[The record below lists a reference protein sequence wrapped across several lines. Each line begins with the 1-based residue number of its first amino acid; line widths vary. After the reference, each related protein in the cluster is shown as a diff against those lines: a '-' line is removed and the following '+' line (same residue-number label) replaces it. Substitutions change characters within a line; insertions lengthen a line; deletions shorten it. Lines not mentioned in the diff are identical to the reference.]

1 MLELMSLSNL
11 TVAVTGSRR
20 AHELA
25 HIIRSFGGRPYIA
38 PTIGIEIPEPAA
50 EQGKQFIMKIL
61 SEKPDYVVF
70 MTGPGVY
77 SLMDI
82 AKKSGTLELLTDALR
97 GTSIVCRS
105 DKPNA
110 ALSHFK
116 LRAQL
121 IPRDENTANGILR
134 LLQNYDSPRQENR
147 NILAWFIFTSIE

>member
-11 TVAVTGSRR
+11 TIAVTGSRR

-110 ALSHFK
+110 ALSS
-116 LRAQL
+116 
-121 IPRDENTANGILR
+121 N
-134 LLQNYDSPRQENR
+134 
-147 NILAWFIFTSIE
+147 